1 MTADKISTVLSG
13 QRTLAAIVFTDVVNF
28 SGLVQ
33 QNEEHALRLVQ
44 RDLDGIRAIALRNEG
59 QVLKSTGDG
68 LLIFFNSAVQAVS
81 CSLEIQ
87 RWLAAEATRL
97 APGDALQHRIG
108 IHLGD
113 VFVSESDVMGDG
125 VNIAARLQ
133 TEAEPG
139 GICISQTVYDVVK
152 NQLGIKT
159 TYLGPRDLKNIR
171 QAVPVYRI
179 LIDAHAAPGGKTRT
193 RSIVV
198 AALIG
203 VFAAASVLL
212 VITVAKR
219 GRSPNRQPIPADQP
233 QPEPPKAPLTNAPN
247 AVQSSAH
254 ESDRAELLGRYDFAR
269 LAQRARE
276 IAVGGKTPLGSNPP
290 QHYEELADLWNW
302 TSKVL
307 SEHNESRPLT
317 VSVAPLAGEPF
328 EAWPAV
334 SRIEGSTLASAERKI
349 SVRRNGQVSQTT
361 LAEMKPVAIALIVL
375 NLIEQSEEPLARK
388 QQLFGAFLKFAREY
402 RIDPNLVEN
411 RVAPKLEKRSQ
422 RPFRGPGARLPA
434 AGPGLRK
441 QPDGGNAPGAQ

>member
-1 MTADKISTVLSG
+1 MSDNKLPNALFG

-44 RDLDGIRAIALRNEG
+44 RDLDGIRAIAARQEG

-113 VFVSESDVMGDG
+113 VFVSETDVMGDG

-179 LIDAHAAPGGKTRT
+179 LIDAHAAQTPSGNTRT

-203 VFAAASVLL
+203 VFAAAAVLFL
-212 VITVAKR
+212 IAQVKK
-219 GRSPNRQPIPADQP
+219 GRNRNQQPVLAGQP
-233 QPEPPKAPLTNAPN
+233 QPASPQAQLTNISGA
-247 AVQSSAH
+247 AQSPAH
-254 ESDRAELLGRYDFAR
+254 ETERAELLGRYDFAR

-276 IAVGGKTPLGSNPP
+276 TATGGKMPLGSNPP

-302 TSKVL
+302 TAKALSARTESK
-307 SEHNESRPLT
+307 PLV
-317 VSVAPLAGEPF
+317 VSVAPLGGEPF
-328 EAWPAV
+328 EVWPAT
-334 SRIEGSTLASAERKI
+334 GNAERKLSI
-349 SVRRNGQVSQTT
+349 RRNGQVSQTT
-361 LAEMKPVAIALIVL
+361 LAEMKPVAAGLIVL
-375 NLIEQSEEPLARK
+375 NLIEQSEEPPARK
-388 QQLFGAFLKFAREY
+388 QQLLGAFLKFAREY
-402 RIDPNLVEN
+402 RLDPNLIET
-411 RVAPKLEKRSQ
+411 RVAPKLEKRFQ
-422 RPFRGPGARLPA
+422 RPFRGSGGRTPTVGAGAR
-434 AGPGLRK
+434 R
-441 QPDGGNAPGAQ
+441 QPDGVPPQTP